1 MELNA
6 FHIFLTVVE
15 EMNFSRAANR
25 LYITQQSLSG
35 HIKRLEE
42 HYHVRLFQRR
52 PRLCLTPAGEAMVFY
67 SKHILES
74 EQAMV
79 ARFADLTQR
88 SVGILRLGLSHQ
100 RSCSFFPGIWSRY
113 HPEYKNISVRL
124 QEKLTTP
131 LLEDLLAGDIDIM
144 LGVDIPPLSG
154 LETVLLAQE
163 QMRCVMNEVLLKEY
177 FPESWQDMLER
188 YAQNGVDLMELKE
201 MPLILLS
208 SPNRLRQPVDQLFR
222 KHNAIPNIALETA
235 SHSLLYQLGCHG
247 SGVAI
252 ANPLSLYEQIRL
264 RGLPPKE
271 CHSFLLQGM
280 PKRSVSLAYR
290 KDAEKTKY
298 MLGMVDAIV
307 EEFDYYVEFLNRFSL

>member
-6 FHIFLTVVE
+6 FHIFLIVVE

-35 HIKRLEE
+35 HIKRLED
-42 HYHVRLFQRR
+42 HYHVKLFQRR
-52 PRLCLTPAGEAMVFY
+52 PRLCLTPAGEAMVLY
-67 SKHILES
+67 SRHLLES

-79 ARFADLTQR
+79 TRFADLTQR

-100 RSCSFFPGIWSRY
+100 RSSAFFPGIWSRY
-113 HPEYKNISVRL
+113 HTEYKNISVRL
-124 QEKLTTP
+124 QEKLTTS
-131 LLEDLLAGDIDIM
+131 LLEDLLAGDIDMMI
-144 LGVDIPPLSG
+144 GVDIPPLAN
-154 LETVLLAQE
+154 LELVLLASE
-163 QMRCVMNEVLLKEY
+163 QMRCIINEVLLKEY
-177 FPESWQDMLER
+177 FPDTWQDMLKR
-188 YAQNGVDLMELKE
+188 YAQNGVNLMELKD

-208 SPNRLRQPVDQLFR
+208 HPNRLRQPVDQLFR
-222 KHNAIPNIALETA
+222 KNNAIPNIALETA
-235 SHSLLYQLGCHG
+235 SHSLLYQLGCYG

-264 RGLPPKE
+264 RGLPSKQ

-290 KDAEKTKY
+290 KDTEKPKY
-298 MLGMVDAIV
+298 MIGMIDAIV
-307 EEFDYYVEFLNRFSL
+307 EEFNYYTEFLNRFSL

>member
-52 PRLCLTPAGEAMVFY
+52 PRLSLTPEGEAMVFY
-67 SKHILES
+67 SRHILES

-100 RSCSFFPGIWSRY
+100 RSSAFFPGIWSRY

-124 QEKLTTP
+124 QEKLASP

-144 LGVDIPPLSG
+144 VGVDIPPLSG

-177 FPESWQDMLER
+177 FPQGWQDMLER
-188 YAQNGVDLMELKE
+188 YIQDGVDLIEL
-201 MPLILLS
+201 
-208 SPNRLRQPVDQLFR
+208 
-222 KHNAIPNIALETA
+222 
-235 SHSLLYQLGCHG
+235 
-247 SGVAI
+247 
-252 ANPLSLYEQIRL
+252 
-264 RGLPPKE
+264 
-271 CHSFLLQGM
+271 
-280 PKRSVSLAYR
+280 
-290 KDAEKTKY
+290 
-298 MLGMVDAIV
+298 
-307 EEFDYYVEFLNRFSL
+307 